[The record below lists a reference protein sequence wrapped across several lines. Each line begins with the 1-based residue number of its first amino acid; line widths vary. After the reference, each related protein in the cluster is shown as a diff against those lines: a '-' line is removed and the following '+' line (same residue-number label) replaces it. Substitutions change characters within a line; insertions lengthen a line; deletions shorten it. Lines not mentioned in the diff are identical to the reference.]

1 MLGAKPDLAVPRGVL
16 VVSRN
21 AAECA
26 WTIVLPCGLRGAAST
41 HHWLARA
48 GGEGCP
54 GPHLLMQPRQ
64 ALGTGRE
71 GRGGQ
76 RCSAP
81 HGAMAGP
88 APAQVGFRKGP
99 GTLLSRLASRSQL
112 ELVLCAVAVS
122 LALLL
127 SVAVIT
133 LAIQYRRG
141 RETWQW
147 SPHTREDTGG

>member
-1 MLGAKPDLAVPRGVL
+1 
-16 VVSRN
+16 
-21 AAECA
+21 
-26 WTIVLPCGLRGAAST
+26 
-41 HHWLARA
+41 
-48 GGEGCP
+48 
-54 GPHLLMQPRQ
+54 
-64 ALGTGRE
+64 
-71 GRGGQ
+71 
-76 RCSAP
+76 
-81 HGAMAGP
+81 MAGP

-141 RETWQW
+141 RDTWQW